1 MSPNQNRLLKRLLKR
16 MFNRMSE
23 GIRHR
28 CDALVLGK
36 LWLPVVGI
44 GCQSHDMTGMGDPL
58 SCALTHIYYSYGSLP
73 PENFMLRDLD
83 EEFLLTIHLQSQE
96 SLNLTYPRLSLAP
109 CIVILEK

>member
-1 MSPNQNRLLKRLLKR
+1 MWL
-16 MFNRMSE
+16 E

-28 CDALVLGK
+28 CDALVLDK

-44 GCQSHDMTGMGDPL
+44 GCQSHDMTGMGDPV

-96 SLNLTYPRLSLAP
+96 SLNLSHPRLSLAP
-109 CIVILEK
+109 CIFILVK